1 MKIKMKTLY
10 AGPAGVMEAGKT
22 YLVNPDVGLALVQS
36 KFAEEISSPLSVEAE
51 AVPAES
57 AVSQPDE
64 VIETADAP
72 VEPVEQAVRPRARRR
87 S

>member
-22 YLVNPDVGLALVQS
+22 YLVNPNVGLALVQG
-36 KFAEEISSPLSVEAE
+36 KFAEEIDSPLYVEAD
-51 AVPAES
+51 AVPAQ
-57 AVSQPDE
+57 AVVFQPDE

-72 VEPVEQAVRPRARRR
+72 VEPVEQAIKPRVRRR